1 MAEKLKIIPLGG
13 LDEIG
18 KNMTAYEY
26 GGEIIV
32 VDCGM
37 AFPGDDMYG
46 IDCIIPDV
54 TYLIKNRA
62 RIRGLFITHGHE
74 DHVGA
79 IPYVL
84 KQVNMPIYCTRFTA
98 GLIQLKLEE
107 HGLVKSTKLIT
118 VEPGK
123 SVRAGKFTVEF
134 IHVNHSIADSVAFAI
149 HTHMGTVVH
158 TGDFKIDSTPIDGEV
173 IDLARLGELGK
184 EGVLALCA
192 DSTNVERP
200 GYTLSERAV
209 GQTFMRQFQG
219 CEERIIVT
227 TFASNVHR
235 IQQVLDAAAAHGR
248 KVAVTGRSMENIM
261 RVSTELGYMKV
272 PKNTLVD
279 INKIKGL
286 PKNKQVIVTTGS
298 QGEEMS
304 ALYRMAFSTHK
315 QVEVGPGDKVI
326 ISASAIPGNEVT
338 VSRVINELFRKGVH
352 VVYDKADML
361 HVSGHACQE
370 ELKII
375 HALTKP
381 RFFVPLHGEQRM
393 LQIHSRLAQQMGME
407 RSHIAIAENGSVIEL
422 TAKTLKIAAAVP
434 AGEVYVDGSGVGDV
448 GAVVMRD
455 RKRLA
460 EDGMVV
466 IVMPISTHDGALL
479 SPPEII
485 TRGFIYVKES
495 GDLMKE
501 LQGVALDAA
510 EAVTRKRGRDD
521 GELKGAVKAAV
532 SSYLFK
538 NTKRSPMVIPV
549 VTRL

>member
-13 LDEIG
+13 LNEIG

-26 GGEIIV
+26 GGELIV

-84 KQVNMPIYCTRFTA
+84 KQVNLPIYCTRFTA

-107 HGLVKSTKLIT
+107 HGLAKSTKLIT

-184 EGVLALCA
+184 GGVLALCA

-200 GYTLSERAV
+200 GYTMSERAV

-261 RVSTELGYMKV
+261 KVSTELGYMKL
-272 PKNTLVD
+272 PRNTLVD
-279 INKIKGL
+279 INKIKSL
-286 PKNKQVIVTTGS
+286 PLDKQVLVTTGS

-304 ALYRMAFSTHK
+304 ALYRMAFSQHR
-315 QVEVGPGDKVI
+315 QIDVGPGDRVI
-326 ISASAIPGNEVT
+326 ISASAVPGNEKT
-338 VSRVINELFRKGVH
+338 IGRVINELFRKGVD
-352 VVYDKADML
+352 VIYDKSDPL
-361 HVSGHACQE
+361 HVSGHACQDW
-370 ELKII
+370 LKSI
-375 HALTKP
+375 HSLARP
-381 RFFVPLHGEQRM
+381 RCFFPLHVEQRM
-393 LQIHSRLAQQMGME
+393 WRQIE
-407 RSHIAIAENGSVIEL
+407 RAHV
-422 TAKTLKIAAAVP
+422 
-434 AGEVYVDGSGVGDV
+434 
-448 GAVVMRD
+448 
-455 RKRLA
+455 
-460 EDGMVV
+460 
-466 IVMPISTHDGALL
+466 
-479 SPPEII
+479 
-485 TRGFIYVKES
+485 
-495 GDLMKE
+495 
-501 LQGVALDAA
+501 
-510 EAVTRKRGRDD
+510 
-521 GELKGAVKAAV
+521 
-532 SSYLFK
+532 
-538 NTKRSPMVIPV
+538 
-549 VTRL
+549 